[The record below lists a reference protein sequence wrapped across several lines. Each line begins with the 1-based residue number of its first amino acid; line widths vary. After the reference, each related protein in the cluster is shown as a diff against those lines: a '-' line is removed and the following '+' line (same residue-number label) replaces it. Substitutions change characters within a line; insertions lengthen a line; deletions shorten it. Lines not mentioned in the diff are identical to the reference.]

1 MCEGRLRQAWLLG
14 KPRLRFQYFI
24 TPHLHIAI
32 NASTQDTYYTPFV
45 IIQVNDCIKL
55 NNERLKGNYAEFG
68 VELKQRLGAA
78 AEIDFENNSFTY
90 EQFVKANNNES
101 LTSYWYVVELN

>member
-1 MCEGRLRQAWLLG
+1 MHD
-14 KPRLRFQYFI
+14 PRHHNS
-24 TPHLHIAI
+24 P
-32 NASTQDTYYTPFV
+32 SV

-68 VELKQRLGAA
+68 VEVKQRLTSAT
-78 AEIDFENNSFTY
+78 EIDCKHNLFTY

-101 LTSYWYVVELN
+101 LTSYCYVVGLN